1 MFALTLISAWNV
13 DTWHSGFL
21 HSNSACRVRY
31 PMCLHEWH
39 VCEVYCGWTH
49 RTLGDVRHRMCV
61 RDRRVPEW
69 TVTHFVETV

>member
-1 MFALTLISAWNV
+1 
-13 DTWHSGFL
+13 
-21 HSNSACRVRY
+21 
-31 PMCLHEWH
+31 MCLHEWH